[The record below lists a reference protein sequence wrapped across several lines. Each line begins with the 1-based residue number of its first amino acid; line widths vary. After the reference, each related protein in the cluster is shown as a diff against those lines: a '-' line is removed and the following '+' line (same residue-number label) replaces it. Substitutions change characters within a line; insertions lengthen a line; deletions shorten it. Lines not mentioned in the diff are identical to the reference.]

1 MMEVVEQLRSRI
13 QELKKKVQ
21 EKRKATADSKTDP
34 EFREIR
40 KKLKRMQRSRRRLLA
55 RSKQLQ
61 GATPVATK
69 EKPQK
74 KAAVSPDKKEAAPE
88 EAKS

>member
-1 MMEVVEQLRSRI
+1 MEVVEQLQGRI

-21 EKRKATADSKTDP
+21 EKRKATAGSKADP

-40 KKLKRMQRSRRRLLA
+40 KKLKRLQRSRRRLLA

-61 GATPVATK
+61 VAFPIAPK
-69 EKPQK
+69 EKSRK
-74 KAAVSPDKKEAAPE
+74 KADSAPEKKEEAP

>member
-1 MMEVVEQLRSRI
+1 MMEVAEQLRGRI

-21 EKRKATADSKTDP
+21 EKRKAAADSKADP

-40 KKLKRMQRSRRRLLA
+40 KKLKRLQRSRRRLLA

-61 GATPVATK
+61 GAPHGAAQ
-69 EKPQK
+69 EKLQK
-74 KAAVSPDKKEAAPE
+74 KAAAAPEKTEAAPE
-88 EAKS
+88 AKS

>member
-1 MMEVVEQLRSRI
+1 MMEAVEQLQYRI

-21 EKRKATADSKTDP
+21 EKRKSAAGSNTDP

-40 KKLKRMQRSRRRLLA
+40 KKLKRVQRSRRRLLA
-55 RSKQLQ
+55 KAKLLQ
-61 GATPVATK
+61 GAPK

-74 KAAVSPDKKEAAPE
+74 KAVAAPE
-88 EAKS
+88 KKEEATEAKS